1 MKYKRLQIDNKTLT
15 RQDFLSQPRKLF
27 ILPDNL
33 PDFRLPRNKL
43 HETQHRGG
51 LAACMRPN
59 KIGGT
64 SNHPIYD
71 VNVVGIPTISYDSKE
86 GLSVKHIIEA
96 FENIYRQFL
105 TGEYDEIVV
114 PYKGG
119 KPAFG
124 GGIAGK
130 LPTIIRNTIEE
141 ECKRLEEFCH
151 KKVIPN
157 DFPED
162 FRIAYRQG
170 PLPIEQTLGDKVRS
184 YLNNRFP
191 RFGILLQGTLAAG
204 AAYTA
209 YVILLSTLAPIALGA
224 AMLGSAV
231 FSVLAY
237 HFLTS
242 VFFGKVDVSLQLS
255 DKGMPMIDDKKMAS
269 RGLSNIFGLNAEY
282 KSTLSELESKLK
294 TLLTSQNKKPEDQTI
309 ERYEE
314 KIGNLVKF
322 NAKKLILEHG
332 EALFYE
338 EDIRIV
344 KSQDYAV
351 DDQVREYQRNNK
363 VRA

>member
-1 MKYKRLQIDNKTLT
+1 MKFKRLHIDNKILT

-27 ILPDNL
+27 VLADNL

-64 SNHPIYD
+64 DRHPIYD
-71 VNVVGIPTISYDSKE
+71 VNIVGIPTISYDSKE

-96 FENIYRQFL
+96 FENIYRQFS

-130 LPTIIRNTIEE
+130 LPTIIQNTIEE
-141 ECKRLEEFCH
+141 EFKRLEQFCH
-151 KKVIPN
+151 KKVVPN

-170 PLPIEQTLGDKVRS
+170 VLPIEQTTGEKFHS

-191 RFGILLQGTLAAG
+191 FFGILVQGALAVG
-204 AAYTA
+204 GAYTT
-209 YVILLSTLAPIALGA
+209 YTVLLSTLAPMALGG
-224 AMLGSAV
+224 AMLGSAALC
-231 FSVLAY
+231 VLAY
-237 HFLTS
+237 QLFVS
-242 VFFGKVDVSLQLS
+242 QFFGKVDVSLQLS
-255 DKGMPMIDDKKMAS
+255 DKGMPMIGGIKIGNG
-269 RGLSNIFGLNAEY
+269 GLSKIFGLNAEY
-282 KSTLSELESKLK
+282 KSTLPELESKLK

-314 KIGNLVKF
+314 KIGHLVKF
-322 NAKKLILEHG
+322 NAKKLVLEYG

-338 EDIRIV
+338 EDIRAV
-344 KSQDYAV
+344 KSKDYAV
-351 DDQVREYQRNNK
+351 DDQVAEYKRK